1 MHHVFVLISVACTRL
16 KAHSLQS
23 SIRSSTWVDSCF
35 NPDVTK
41 LFAMATDGG
50 MLLVDQVVSLCDQ
63 GLHHSCRQ
71 LVNQY
76 CIQCVSFS

>member
-1 MHHVFVLISVACTRL
+1 MGGQL
-16 KAHSLQS
+16 
-23 SIRSSTWVDSCF
+23 F
-35 NPDVTK
+35 NPDATE
-41 LFAMATDGG
+41 LFVMATDGSG

-76 CIQCVSFS
+76 CSHCVSLSGFEHC